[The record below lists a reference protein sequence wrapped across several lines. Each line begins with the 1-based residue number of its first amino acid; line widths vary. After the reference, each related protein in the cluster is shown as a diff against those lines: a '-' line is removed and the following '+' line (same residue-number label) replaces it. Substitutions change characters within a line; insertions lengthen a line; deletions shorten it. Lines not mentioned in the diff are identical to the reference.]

1 MKTNFEKRWVFVCL
15 VLFHQHS
22 RWFFIS
28 HPLRAEQVKVIIKKT
43 HKRVFFYGASLGI
56 RTPDLCIRS
65 ALLYPAELM
74 TQAYHKDYYTVKI

>member
-1 MKTNFEKRWVFVCL
+1 M
-15 VLFHQHS
+15 
-22 RWFFIS
+22 

-74 TQAYHKDYYTVKI
+74 THILSQRLLYIENILLVKEKMNKFEIVFP